1 MITQAVVGVLQ
12 FHSGHENVFL
22 TALYYPTYW
31 AIYHIV
37 WGPDSALLK
46 LQNQISLYSHIPSSL
61 QVLFWRE
68 LLHMNVDKLRSL
80 PAPFPWDQCE
90 FHWKYIHPIKG
101 TPQEEGWECIAPE
114 VSIGCRTVDPH
125 YGSWDRRLP
134 YLSSNP
140 TSSAFLP
147 SHIGQLFKNC
157 LIINLHICNINGGD
171 NSAKFWELLKWDK
184 MCIFARVL
192 CVS

>member
-12 FHSGHENVFL
+12 FHSEHENVFL

-46 LQNQISLYSHIPSSL
+46 LQNQISLYSHIPTSL

-68 LLHMNVDKLRSL
+68 LLRMNVDKLRSL
-80 PAPFPWDQCE
+80 PAPFLWAQCE

-101 TPQEEGWECIAPE
+101 TPERKDGNALLQKLALDAEQWIPIMGAGTGGCHTWVQIPPPPLSYPVTLASFLKTAWSS
-114 VSIGCRTVDPH
+114 VSTFVI
-125 YGSWDRRLP
+125 
-134 YLSSNP
+134 
-140 TSSAFLP
+140 
-147 SHIGQLFKNC
+147 
-157 LIINLHICNINGGD
+157 
-171 NSAKFWELLKWDK
+171 
-184 MCIFARVL
+184 
-192 CVS
+192 